1 MLALPDGF
9 LVSAPDRPGGPRD
22 DPASGSTSAR
32 TLGADGTMAVGTWS
46 SGFDGWGGSACT
58 GAGGDR
64 RGRFAVGGDG
74 ARPSRACF
82 GGAG

>member
-1 MLALPDGF
+1 
-9 LVSAPDRPGGPRD
+9 
-22 DPASGSTSAR
+22 
-32 TLGADGTMAVGTWS
+32 LGADGTMAVGTWS